1 MGTHFTNL
9 GYTPLSIF
17 EVRHGSGELKV
28 GDVVKLLEDDGSTVV
43 EYQTIDGSRSGWLIT
58 TEDVVL
64 LEQHEGLA
72 YYRELFPSGTKF
84 KVITK
89 KSGAWAKVGE
99 EYTVGD
105 VIENCEDGIVIR
117 TQEDLSRGVKDAWV
131 IASRCKPIREET
143 PNIETSDELQFKVV
157 CNQTYILTIKG
168 VTFEL
173 TEDEFNELERVMGDF

>member
-1 MGTHFTNL
+1 MSYPEVPFKARVVDGVGKFTTGEEVTICKVEYLNGAIFFQTEFDKEPEWL
-9 GYTPLSIF
+9 NTRF
-17 EVRHGSGELKV
+17 EVIQEP
-28 GDVVKLLEDDGSTVV
+28 EET
-43 EYQTIDGSRSGWLIT
+43 
-58 TEDVVL
+58 
-64 LEQHEGLA
+64 EGLA
-72 YYRELFPSGTKF
+72 YYRKLFPSGTKF
-84 KVITK
+84 KVVTE
-89 KSGAWAKVGE
+89 KSEAWAKVGE

-117 TQEDLSRGVKDAWV
+117 AQEDLSRGVKDTWV